1 MNRLSCHVLLL
12 AVLAAPLIE
21 AQAQN
26 PPPPPPPTKWQAAY
40 SIQEAP
46 ENLVYKIY
54 FREFAAS
61 QRAADQRREQGK
73 DDTELRTLFQRVFG
87 LNAFEHQV
95 LAAAAQASAAALEDN
110 RRATQQ
116 LTRQLKQTPNQ
127 GELRAQLKQLE
138 AASEASVAEGVQQL
152 RSNLDPA
159 RFQRLDLMIRVH
171 VVPNL
176 KIVRGAAPDRTRS
189 GGK

>member
-110 RRATQQ
+110 RRTAQE

-138 AASEASVAEGVQQL
+138 AASDASVAEGIQQL
-152 RSNLDPA
+152 RSNLDPP
-159 RFQRLDLMIRVH
+159 RFERLDLMIRVH

-176 KIVRGAAPDRTRS
+176 RIVHGAAPDRTRS